1 MEHDEQKIEEIMTQL
16 SPSAGMSHRIFGAE
30 VARQYAENIRK
41 QTIEECRN
49 IMVNH
54 WDKSVEESLTFEVLD
69 ILQIKSKMERLS
81 ALNDLE

>member
-1 MEHDEQKIEEIMTQL
+1 MIHDEKKIEELMKDKNINIENM
-16 SPSAGMSHRIFGAE
+16 
-30 VARQYAENIRK
+30 VKQYAEHIRK

>member
-30 VARQYAENIRK
+30 VARQYAEHIRK
-41 QTIEECRN
+41 QTIEECKKCLVIPCHYN
-49 IMVNH
+49 GVYELGATEA
-54 WDKSVEESLTFEVLD
+54 VEDTLL
-69 ILQIKSKMERLS
+69 

>member
-1 MEHDEQKIEEIMTQL
+1 MIHDEQKIEDMVKWLDLTSSDIDNL
-16 SPSAGMSHRIFGAE
+16 KIDIK
-30 VARQYAENIRK
+30 QYAEHIRK